1 MIQNFSL
8 DFLKILWIKSSR
20 KISRKRYRDKD
31 IERLTSRER
40 YREKDIKRLISRE
53 RYREK
58 DIERLI
64 SSERYREKDIERKIL
79 RERYRESLENVEAS
93 FSGLILFGFV
103 CIADFGKILSS
114 LHGVFKKN
122 VAFRQKWQKW
132 KYLKI
137 KKFDRFYTVSLSRH
151 EQVCLMRLRFEKNFS
166 YWADD
171 GRSIS
176 RNVVSLNILV
186 HDMINL
192 LHYEHWKDKQ
202 KYF

>member
-20 KISRKRYRDKD
+20 KISRERYRDKD

-122 VAFRQKWQKW
+122 VAFRQKW